1 MHLANRKAIT
11 KIKSYKRRRKYDVA
25 LCLLKKAHQCRCYS
39 KKGTDFE
46 NYRTKIITLIK
57 RNGDLCHIR
66 NFLYGDVLRS
76 WYDII
81 LPLKK

>member
-1 MHLANRKAIT
+1 MC
-11 KIKSYKRRRKYDVA
+11 
-25 LCLLKKAHQCRCYS
+25 LCVCS
-39 KKGTDFE
+39 KKRISVDAIEKKGLE
-46 NYRTKIITLIK
+46 NCTTTIKTLIK

-81 LPLKK
+81 LPMKK